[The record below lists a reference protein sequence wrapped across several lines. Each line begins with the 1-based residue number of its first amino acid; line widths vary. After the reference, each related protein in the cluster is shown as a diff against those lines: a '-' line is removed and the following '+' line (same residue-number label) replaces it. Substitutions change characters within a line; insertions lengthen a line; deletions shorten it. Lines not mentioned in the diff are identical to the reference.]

1 MSIID
6 GQSFKNIL
14 ACWTAGI
21 TIVSV
26 SSKDDWQAIT
36 VNSFA
41 SVSMVP
47 PLVCLNI
54 ANRLDTRGYMAREGH
69 FAISIV
75 SDQQLD
81 LGKRFAGYFDQEY
94 ENRFDGLDC
103 ATSALGDPIIPD
115 AMAWLSCT
123 VEHLIDFGENSMF
136 VGKVVEGGW
145 TDDKL
150 PLLYHNRQWGVFQA
164 TEEK

>member
-1 MSIID
+1 MSEFS
-6 GQSFKNIL
+6 GQDFKNIL

-21 TIVSV
+21 TVVSV
-26 SSKDDWQAIT
+26 SAKDDWQAIT

-54 ANRLDTRGYMAREGH
+54 ANRLDTRTYIANEEH
-69 FAISIV
+69 FAVSIL
-75 SDQQLD
+75 SDKQLE
-81 LGKRFAGYFDQEY
+81 LGKRFAGFFDHQY
-94 ENRFDGLDC
+94 ENRFDGLECETTD
-103 ATSALGDPIIPD
+103 LGDPIIPD

-123 VEHLIDFGENSMF
+123 VERVLDVGENSMF
-136 VGKVVEGGW
+136 IGKVVQGGW

-150 PLLYHNRQWGVFQA
+150 PLLYHNRQWGVFQP
-164 TEEK
+164 TEDK

>member
-1 MSIID
+1 MSVID

-26 SSKDDWQAIT
+26 SSHDDWQAIT

-41 SVSMVP
+41 SVSMIP
-47 PLVCLNI
+47 PMICLNV
-54 ANRLDTRGYMAREGH
+54 ANRLDTRNYIMREGH
-69 FAISIV
+69 FAVSILAER
-75 SDQQLD
+75 QLE
-81 LGKRFAGYFDQEY
+81 LGKRFAGYYDDVLA
-94 ENRFDGLDC
+94 NRFDGLDC
-103 ATSALGDPIIPD
+103 ETTALGDPIIPE
-115 AMAWLSCT
+115 AMAWLSCKL
-123 VEHLIDFGENSMF
+123 EHLINFGENTMV

-145 TDDKL
+145 TYDQL

-164 TEEK
+164 TEDK